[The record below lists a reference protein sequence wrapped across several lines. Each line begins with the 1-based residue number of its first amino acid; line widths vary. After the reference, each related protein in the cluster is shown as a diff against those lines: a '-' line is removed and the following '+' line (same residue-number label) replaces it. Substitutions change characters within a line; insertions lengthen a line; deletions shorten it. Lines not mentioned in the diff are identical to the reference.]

1 MTDKTIADHISD
13 LTTHVADMA
22 IIEAQAAAKAT
33 TTRPMRNGC
42 TYYFE
47 DGTAC
52 RFFDASWVK
61 GGRTMRTL
69 TDDA

>member
-1 MTDKTIADHISD
+1 MPDKTIAEQFSD

-22 IIEAQAAAKAT
+22 EIEAQAAAKAT
-33 TTRPMRNGC
+33 TTHALRNGR

-47 DGTAC
+47 DDTAC
-52 RFFDASWVK
+52 RFFDAGWAK
-61 GGRTMRTL
+61 GGRAMRTL

>member
-1 MTDKTIADHISD
+1 MNTATEFKELLDQG
-13 LTTHVADMA
+13 ADMA

-33 TTRPMRNGC
+33 TTHALRNGR

-47 DGTAC
+47 DDTAC
-52 RFFDASWVK
+52 RFFDAGWAK
-61 GGRTMRTL
+61 GGRAMRTL